1 MRLEPKHLIHAFD
14 KGAMGVFLGDGTANA
29 LNGAVKAN
37 VAKRVG
43 ELKRYAEE
51 VGIDPERIYYYEAYL
66 PHFRGLA
73 VKLETFAQRLGS
85 MKKTVPCISPPEAR
99 PHAVQ

>member
-14 KGAMGVFLGDGTANA
+14 KGVIGVFLGDGTANA

-43 ELKRYAEE
+43 ELKRYAGEA
-51 VGIDPERIYYYEAYL
+51 GIEPERIYYYEAYL

-73 VKLETFAQRLGS
+73 AKLETFALHLES
-85 MKKTVPCISPPEAR
+85 MKDPVPCIPQPEAR
-99 PHAVQ
+99 LDAIQ